1 MPRDEEP
8 APPGSQRRWRRWAVG
23 LVVGLVVGVGTL
35 VAGILGASLGLLAVV
50 LLALRT
56 GRDASVGGL
65 LLGLGGSWTLLFLR
79 GDLACGAGCIGP
91 DLTGWYMV
99 SAVLLA
105 VGGVL
110 TFRVA
115 RAGSG

>member
-1 MPRDEEP
+1 M
-8 APPGSQRRWRRWAVG
+8 
-23 LVVGLVVGVGTL
+23 VVGIGTL
-35 VAGILGASLGLLAVV
+35 VAGILGASIGLLAVV
-50 LLALRT
+50 LLALRP
-56 GRDASVGGL
+56 GRGASVGGL
-65 LLGLGGSWTLLFLR
+65 LIGLGGSWALLFLR
-79 GDLACGAGCIGP
+79 GDLACGTDCIGP
-91 DLTGWYMV
+91 DLTGWYVV